1 MAQLSRVPLRLR
13 YASPPAAVLATERP
27 DGRGPAGSSRARRR
41 ADQRR
46 RSRPLH
52 PLCFAPAPSPA
63 RCNVAST
70 EVTMFDF
77 SLPDE
82 LALIVETTRELARS
96 QLAVHVRDAE
106 EARGVAPEVAARFSE
121 TGLAALE
128 LPASLDGAGLGC
140 LARALVNEELGAADP
155 GAALALDPLGPALYP
170 VLEAGG
176 EAAVRE
182 HLLPL
187 LARPGA
193 RALLVTAHDARLETR
208 GDRLRGLVPWVPA
221 ERADLLVYLT
231 DDEVLLAREGIT
243 AKRVKGAGLRAAGAS
258 ELTLDAKVVARF
270 LDGEAVGEALARA
283 RLYTASLLL
292 GVLRQTA
299 EASRS
304 YAMSRV
310 AFGKPI
316 AHHQAL
322 AFLIAD
328 MRSAVDGAR
337 VLIHEAAW
345 HLDEG
350 NPAESLAAAAF
361 AEAIE
366 ASTFVGPNGIQI
378 YGGHGFMQDYPVE
391 KHMREA
397 RALGLL
403 LGGFDAAREDA
414 GEHLCAMGGPVTLS
428 LGER

>member
-1 MAQLSRVPLRLR
+1 
-13 YASPPAAVLATERP
+13 
-27 DGRGPAGSSRARRR
+27 
-41 ADQRR
+41 
-46 RSRPLH
+46 
-52 PLCFAPAPSPA
+52 
-63 RCNVAST
+63 
-70 EVTMFDF
+70 MFDF

-82 LALIVETTRELARS
+82 LALIVETTRELGRAH
-96 QLAVHVRDAE
+96 LAPHIREAE
-106 EARGVAPEVAARFSE
+106 GARGVSPEVAARFAE
-121 TGLAALE
+121 TGLATLE
-128 LPASLDGAGLGC
+128 LPAALDGAELGA
-140 LARALVNEELGAADP
+140 LARTLVNEELGAADP
-155 GAALALDPLGPALYP
+155 GAGLALDPFGPALYA

-176 EAAVRE
+176 EDAVRE

-193 RALLVTAHDARLETR
+193 RALLVSAHDARLETR
-208 GDRLRGLVPWVPA
+208 GDRLRGLAPWVPSD
-221 ERADLLVYLT
+221 RADLIVYVT
-231 DDEVLLAREGIT
+231 DDEVVLARDGIS
-243 AKRVKGAGLRAAGAS
+243 AKPVRGAGLRAAGAS
-258 ELTLDAKVVARF
+258 ELTIDAPVVARD
-270 LDGEAVGEALARA
+270 LVGEGLGEALARA
-283 RLYTASLLL
+283 RLYYASLLV
-292 GVLRQTA
+292 GVLRQAA
-299 EASRS
+299 EASRL

-328 MRSAVDGAR
+328 MRTAVDGAR
-337 VLIHEAAW
+337 VLVQEAAW

-350 NPAESLAAAAF
+350 NPAESLAASAF

-378 YGGHGFMQDYPVE
+378 LGGHGFMQDYPLE

-414 GEHLCAMGGPVTLS
+414 GEHLCAIGAPVTLS
-428 LGER
+428 AGER

>member
-1 MAQLSRVPLRLR
+1 MI
-13 YASPPAAVLATERP
+13 
-27 DGRGPAGSSRARRR
+27 
-41 ADQRR
+41 
-46 RSRPLH
+46 
-52 PLCFAPAPSPA
+52 
-63 RCNVAST
+63 
-70 EVTMFDF
+70 DF

-82 LALIVETTRELARS
+82 LALIVETTRELGKAH
-96 QLAVHVRDAE
+96 LAPHIREAE
-106 EARGVAPEVAARFSE
+106 AARGVAPEVAARFAE
-121 TGLAALE
+121 TGLATLE
-128 LPASLDGAGLGC
+128 LPTALDGAELGA
-140 LARALVNEELGAADP
+140 LARVLVNEELGAADP
-155 GAALALDPLGPALYP
+155 GAALALDPLGPALYA

-182 HLLPL
+182 HLCPL

-193 RALLVTAHDARLETR
+193 RAVFVSAHDARLEVHGGRVR
-208 GDRLRGLVPWVPA
+208 GIAPWVPA
-221 ERADLLVYLT
+221 DRVDLLVYVT
-231 DDEVLLAREGIT
+231 DDEVVLARDGIA
-243 AKRVKGAGLRAAGAS
+243 AKPLRGAGLRAAGAS
-258 ELTLDAKVVARF
+258 ELTIDAPVLARF
-270 LDGEAVGEALARA
+270 IDGEAVGEALARA
-283 RLYTASLLL
+283 RLYVASLLV
-292 GVLRQTA
+292 GVLRQAA
-299 EASRS
+299 EASRL

-328 MRSAVDGAR
+328 MRTAVDGAR
-337 VLIHEAAW
+337 VLVHEAAW

-378 YGGHGFMQDYPVE
+378 LGGHGFMQDYPLE

-403 LGGFDAAREDA
+403 LGGVDAAREDA
-414 GEHLCAMGGPVTLS
+414 GEHLCAVGAPVTLS

>member
-1 MAQLSRVPLRLR
+1 
-13 YASPPAAVLATERP
+13 VLAP
-27 DGRGPAGSSRARRR
+27 SGSA
-41 ADQRR
+41 AAKG
-46 RSRPLH
+46 RPLH
-52 PLCFAPAPSPA
+52 PLCFTPATSSA
-63 RCNVAST
+63 RCNVTTT
-70 EVTMFDF
+70 EVRMFDF

-82 LALIVETTRELARS
+82 LQLIVETTRELGRAH
-96 QLAVHVRDAE
+96 LTPHVREAE
-106 EARGVAPEVAARFSE
+106 AARGVAPDVAARFAE
-121 TGLAALE
+121 TGLATLE
-128 LPASLDGAGLGC
+128 LPAALDGAELGA
-140 LARALVNEELGAADP
+140 LARTLVNEELGAADP
-155 GAALALDPLGPALYP
+155 GAALALDPFGPALYA

-176 EAAVRE
+176 EDAVRE

-193 RALLVTAHDARLETR
+193 RALLVSSHDARLETR
-208 GDRLRGLVPWVPA
+208 GDRLRGLAPWVPA
-221 ERADLLVYLT
+221 DRADLLVYVT
-231 DDEVLLAREGIT
+231 DDEVVIAREGI
-243 AKRVKGAGLRAAGAS
+243 ALKPLRGAGLRAAGAS
-258 ELTLDAKVVARF
+258 ELTVDAPIVARF
-270 LDGEAVGEALARA
+270 LDGEALGEALARA
-283 RLYTASLLL
+283 RLYYASLLV
-292 GVLRQTA
+292 GVLRQAA
-299 EASRS
+299 EASRL

-328 MRSAVDGAR
+328 MRTAVDGAR
-337 VLIHEAAW
+337 VLVQEAAW

-350 NPAESLAAAAF
+350 NPGESLAAAAF

-378 YGGHGFMQDYPVE
+378 LGGHGFMQDYPLE

-414 GEHLCAMGGPVTLS
+414 GEHLCASGAPVALS
-428 LGER
+428 AGER

>member
-1 MAQLSRVPLRLR
+1 
-13 YASPPAAVLATERP
+13 
-27 DGRGPAGSSRARRR
+27 
-41 ADQRR
+41 
-46 RSRPLH
+46 
-52 PLCFAPAPSPA
+52 
-63 RCNVAST
+63 
-70 EVTMFDF
+70 MFDF
-77 SLPDE
+77 SVPDE
-82 LALIVETTRELARS
+82 LALIVETTREFGRAHLAP
-96 QLAVHVRDAE
+96 HIRDAE
-106 EARGVAPEVAARFSE
+106 AARGVAPAVAARFAE

-128 LPASLDGAGLGC
+128 LPVSFDGAELGA

-155 GAALALDPLGPALYP
+155 GAALALDPFGPALYA

-187 LARPGA
+187 LGRPGA
-193 RALLVTAHDARLETR
+193 RAVLITAHDARLETH
-208 GDRLRGLVPWVPA
+208 GDRLRGLAPWVPA
-221 ERADLLVYLT
+221 DRADLLVYVT
-231 DDEVLLAREGIT
+231 DDEVVIAREGIM
-243 AKRVKGAGLRAAGAS
+243 AKPLRGAGLRAAGAS
-258 ELTLDAKVVARF
+258 ELIIDAPIVARF
-270 LDGEAVGEALARA
+270 LDGEAVGEALAHA
-283 RLYTASLLL
+283 HIYYGSLLL
-292 GVLRQTA
+292 GVLRQAA
-299 EASRS
+299 EASRI

-328 MRSAVDGAR
+328 MRTAVDGAR
-337 VLIHEAAW
+337 VLVQEAAW

-366 ASTFVGPNGIQI
+366 VSTFVGPNGIQI
-378 YGGHGFMQDYPVE
+378 LGGHGFMQDYPLE

-403 LGGFDAAREDA
+403 LGGFDAAREEA
-414 GEHLCAMGGPVTLS
+414 GAHLCAAGAPVTLS
-428 LGER
+428 VGER